1 MLKNQSKMKDNFINS
16 MLGEGGK
23 ISHKRFI
30 SVLLSIAVTFVLM
43 WATVKYKE
51 LITGMYNSTLIFIS
65 VMSGVATVSQI
76 VALVKGT
83 PEQKE
88 DTKKP
93 E

>member
-1 MLKNQSKMKDNFINS
+1 MKDNFFYS

-30 SVLLSIAVTFVLM
+30 SVLLSVAVTFVLI

-51 LITGMYNSTLIFIS
+51 LITGMYNSALIFIS
-65 VMSGVATVSQI
+65 VMSGVATVGQI

-83 PEQKE
+83 PAPKE
-88 DTKKP
+88 ETKQD
-93 E
+93 

>member
-1 MLKNQSKMKDNFINS
+1 MKDNFINS

-30 SVLLSIAVTFVLM
+30 SVLLSVAVTFVLI

-51 LITGMYNSTLIFIS
+51 LITGMYNSALIFIS
-65 VMSGVATVSQI
+65 VMSGVATVGQI

-83 PEQKE
+83 SASKE
-88 DTKKP
+88 ENKQD
-93 E
+93 

>member
-1 MLKNQSKMKDNFINS
+1 MKDNFINS

-30 SVLLSIAVTFVLM
+30 SVLLSVAVTFVLI

-51 LITGMYNSTLIFIS
+51 LITAMYNSALIFIS
-65 VMSGVATVSQI
+65 VMSGVATVGQI
-76 VALVKGT
+76 VALIKGT

>member
-1 MLKNQSKMKDNFINS
+1 MKENFFTS

-30 SVLLSIAVTFVLM
+30 SVLLSLAVTFVLI

-51 LITGMYNSTLIFIS
+51 LITGMYNSALIFIS

-76 VALVKGT
+76 VALVKGGNA
-83 PEQKE
+83 PKE
-88 DTKKP
+88 NNEENKVN
-93 E
+93 

>member
-1 MLKNQSKMKDNFINS
+1 MKDNFLNS

-30 SVLLSIAVTFVLM
+30 SVLLSVAVTFVLI

-51 LITGMYNSTLIFIS
+51 LITGMYNSALIFIS

-76 VALVKGT
+76 VSLVKGT
-83 PEQKE
+83 PPPKEEQNKQ
-88 DTKKP
+88 D
-93 E
+93 

>member
-1 MLKNQSKMKDNFINS
+1 MKGFFYS

-30 SVLLSIAVTFVLM
+30 SVLISLAVTFVLI

-51 LITGMYNSTLIFIS
+51 LITGMYNSALIFIA

-83 PEQKE
+83 PQPKDD
-88 DTKKP
+88 DTTKTSL
-93 E
+93 

>member
-1 MLKNQSKMKDNFINS
+1 MKDNFINS

-30 SVLLSIAVTFVLM
+30 SVLLSVAVTFVLI

-51 LITGMYNSTLIFIS
+51 LITAMYNSALIFIS

-76 VALVKGT
+76 VALIKGN

>member
-1 MLKNQSKMKDNFINS
+1 MKDNFINS

-30 SVLLSIAVTFVLM
+30 SVLLSLAVTFVLI

-51 LITGMYNSTLIFIS
+51 LITGMYNSALIFIS
-65 VMSGVATVSQI
+65 VMSGVATVGQI

-83 PEQKE
+83 PE
-88 DTKKP
+88 TKQENKQD
-93 E
+93 

>member
-1 MLKNQSKMKDNFINS
+1 MKDNFINS

-30 SVLLSIAVTFVLM
+30 SVLLSVAVTFVLI

-51 LITGMYNSTLIFIS
+51 LITGMYNSALIFIS

-83 PEQKE
+83 PAPKE
-88 DTKKP
+88 EEPKKD
-93 E
+93 